1 MAPGAPAAPARL
13 AHTPSAPAPAA
24 ATVAAVGAVATSASL
39 QEVLRR
45 IAAKGPEYEA
55 LAELARPLIEQMLW
69 EVVPELVE
77 AILLE
82 NQDKLSK

>member
-1 MAPGAPAAPARL
+1 MAAVDA
-13 AHTPSAPAPAA
+13 APAA
-24 ATVAAVGAVATSASL
+24 AL

-55 LAELARPLIEQMLW
+55 LAELARPLIEQILW
-69 EVVPELVE
+69 EVVPELLE

-82 NQDKLSK
+82 NLDKFSK